1 MIAIKIRCYG
11 KVQGVFFRVSTKS
24 QADEL
29 GVTGWVRN
37 EPDGSV
43 LIHAEGE
50 GDVLNRLV
58 AWSKKG
64 PQFARVSSV
73 EQEGSTPEGF
83 DSFEIR
89 HS

>member
-1 MIAIKIRCYG
+1 MGAIKIRCYG
-11 KVQGVFFRVSTKS
+11 KVQGVFFRVSTKNK
-24 QADEL
+24 ADEL

-37 EPDGSV
+37 EADGSV

-50 GDVLNRLV
+50 AEPLNSLV

-64 PQFARVSSV
+64 PQFAQVSSV
-73 EQEGSTPEGF
+73 EHEESAFDGF

>member
-1 MIAIKIRCYG
+1 MRAINIRCYG
-11 KVQGVFFRVSTKS
+11 KVQGVFFRVSTKT

-37 EPDGSV
+37 ESDGSV

-50 GDVLNRLV
+50 AERLYNLV

-64 PQFARVSSV
+64 PQFAKVSSV
-73 EQEGSTPEGF
+73 EQEESTAEGF